1 MRGLPDSAPRENGV
15 ERGRSPVDGG
25 ARAHTMRDNTTRRGK
40 YPDTTTDA
48 QPATTA
54 FDARER
60 LEGTYDGT
68 FHFQFRSAGMA
79 HGFSAA
85 AGGDDS

>member
-1 MRGLPDSAPRENGV
+1 MKSDTDSGL
-15 ERGRSPVDGG
+15 ERS
-25 ARAHTMRDNTTRRGK
+25 
-40 YPDTTTDA
+40 DTTTDA

-68 FHFQFRSAGMA
+68 FYFQVHSVRLTRPEGRR
-79 HGFSAA
+79 
-85 AGGDDS
+85 AGGDL

>member
-1 MRGLPDSAPRENGV
+1 MSDSNA
-15 ERGRSPVDGG
+15 
-25 ARAHTMRDNTTRRGK
+25 
-40 YPDTTTDA
+40 DTTTDA

-68 FHFQFRSAGMA
+68 FYFQFRSAGMA

>member
-1 MRGLPDSAPRENGV
+1 MRGLPNRCAAENAP
-15 ERGRSPVDGG
+15 SGG
-25 ARAHTMRDNTTRRGK
+25 TTRPTVSARAPMKSDTDAGLERS
-40 YPDTTTDA
+40 DTTTDA

-60 LEGTYDGT
+60 LEGTYDGLY
-68 FHFQFRSAGMA
+68 FQFRSAGMA

-85 AGGDDS
+85 AGGDA

>member
-1 MRGLPDSAPRENGV
+1 MRGLPNRRSAESAP
-15 ERGRSPVDGG
+15 SGG
-25 ARAHTMRDNTTRRGK
+25 TTRPTVSARAPMKSDTDAGLERS
-40 YPDTTTDA
+40 DTTTDA

-68 FHFQFRSAGMA
+68 FYFQFRSAGMA
-79 HGFSAA
+79 HGFSAGVG
-85 AGGDDS
+85 GGD

>member
-1 MRGLPDSAPRENGV
+1 MSDSNA
-15 ERGRSPVDGG
+15 
-25 ARAHTMRDNTTRRGK
+25 
-40 YPDTTTDA
+40 DTTTDA

-79 HGFSAA
+79 RREGRR
-85 AGGDDS
+85 AGGGE